1 MQLNPQL
8 ARHLREIHFG
18 GNWSASN
25 LKDTLSDI
33 SLNEALTKIG
43 NLNSIAALT
52 FHMNYYVAAILKVF
66 EGGPLDA
73 KDKYSFDLP
82 PLRTN
87 EEWEEMLNKSWR
99 DAETLAILI
108 EKMPEEK
115 NIETFVDEKYGNYLR
130 NIIGVIE
137 HLHYHLGQVVFLKK
151 LLRETPDLNKL

>member
-1 MQLNPQL
+1 
-8 ARHLREIHFG
+8 
-18 GNWSASN
+18 
-25 LKDTLSDI
+25 
-33 SLNEALTKIG
+33 
-43 NLNSIAALT
+43 
-52 FHMNYYVAAILKVF
+52 
-66 EGGPLDA
+66 
-73 KDKYSFDLP
+73 
-82 PLRTN
+82 
-87 EEWEEMLNKSWR
+87 MLNKSWR

>member
-8 ARHLREIHFG
+8 AKHLREIHFG

-115 NIETFVDEKYGNYLR
+115 NIETFVDKKYGNYLR